1 MDTCSENT
9 CSETTNPFFASS
21 CMRDGLRASSLFAL
35 SWCSLAQK
43 KKKSPSSKKSSPR
56 PAPIITKGN
65 ATSKSGKKDDKK
77 QKDDVKS
84 ARAPSSTRA
93 PRNHKEPMPP
103 AVQILKNVLW
113 TVTLLLKKYFRA
125 LTIQNFCQD
134 IFSDDLL
141 ETMGGGISP
150 GLSISSPWM
159 NDLLGPPSTTR
170 SATRGGGLLSS
181 MLLTNRS
188 NPGSKGS
195 GRTPKH
201 LGEDNEPSRSARMQ
215 ASSAQGSG
223 WAASTRSR
231 AGAAGG
237 SSSRQPNSGH
247 VPNGGMGTF
256 DLEFSSGTGL
266 TPSMFAAGSPM
277 LHTPSFGALDD
288 MVGGFFGDEPQST
301 RGRRCFCLCRC
312 DFCIRTGM
320 CKGVG
325 RWMPVEVDA

>member
-1 MDTCSENT
+1 VC
-9 CSETTNPFFASS
+9 
-21 CMRDGLRASSLFAL
+21 
-35 SWCSLAQK
+35 AQK

-56 PAPIITKGN
+56 PAPIITKGS

-77 QKDDVKS
+77 QKEDVKS

-93 PRNHKEPMPP
+93 PASTRNQKEPMPP
-103 AVQILKNVLW
+103 AVQILNLFLW
-113 TVTLLLKKYFRA
+113 IVTLYRKYFRA
-125 LTIQNFCQD
+125 LNFQNFCQG

-150 GLSISSPWM
+150 GLSLSSPWM

-188 NPGSKGS
+188 TPGSKGS

-201 LGEDNEPSRSARMQ
+201 LGEDNEPSRSASMQ
-215 ASSAQGSG
+215 ASGARGSG

-247 VPNGGMGTF
+247 VPNGGIGTF

-266 TPSMFAAGSPM
+266 TPSMLAAGSPM
-277 LHTPSFGALDD
+277 LQTPTFGALDD

-312 DFCIRTGM
+312 EFCIRTRM
-320 CKGVG
+320 CKGVR
-325 RWMPVEVDA
+325 RWIPVDAECVIHKDLCRHAGKLQRAP